1 MTKNK
6 SQILTFFTYRG
17 SWILVKTGQ
26 FSKSYQTTQNL
37 AKKDLN
43 HSEDIIRTLFE
54 RIDDIKLKSN
64 FEISYIPGVTNFSEI

>member
-26 FSKSYQTTQNL
+26 FSKSFQTTQNI

-43 HSEDIIRTLFE
+43 HSEDIIKPLFE
-54 RIDDIKLKSN
+54 GIDDKK
-64 FEISYIPGVTNFSEI
+64 